1 MIQRLSGLRR
11 EVRPMLALAVPVV
24 VAEMGWVA
32 MGTVDILMVGSLG
45 PEAIGAVGV
54 GSMLFIA
61 LAVFG
66 VGVLLALDTF
76 IAQAFGADQLDECHR
91 WLVHGVVMSLMLAV
105 PLTGVALIGISNL
118 DLWGFDPT
126 VLRLTAPYLRLITWS
141 AWPLLLYVALRRYL
155 QAMGVV
161 TPIMV
166 TLLTANLINIAANW
180 VLIHGNLGAP
190 ALGVNGAGWATCI
203 SRIYM
208 AMLLLGAVA
217 RHDARTGHG
226 PRRASWAIERA
237 RLARLFWLG
246 LPAACQVTLEVG
258 VFSAATALAARLAPV
273 ALAAHQ
279 ITLNMASFTFMVPLG
294 MASAAAVRV
303 GHAVGRRD
311 ADDAGRAG
319 WTAVVL
325 GVLFMAVSAT
335 AFLLL
340 PRILMGLFTTDPTVI
355 ATGVTLLA
363 VAAAF
368 QLFDGLQGVLTGA
381 LRGLGDTRTP
391 MLWNLVGHWAF
402 GLPLGYTICFVWAR
416 GVVGLWIG
424 LSAGLIVVSLV
435 LLTVWRKRVARL
447 RADLA

>member
-1 MIQRLSGLRR
+1 
-11 EVRPMLALAVPVV
+11 MLTLAVPVV
-24 VAEMGWVA
+24 VAEMGWIA

-66 VGVLLALDTF
+66 VGVLLGLDTF
-76 IAQAFGADQLDECHR
+76 IAQAFGAEQLDECHR
-91 WLVHGVVMSLMLAV
+91 WLVHGVVMSLALAG
-105 PLTGVALIGISNL
+105 PLTVVALIGIAYL

-126 VLRLTAPYLRLITWS
+126 VLRLTEPYLRLVTWS
-141 AWPLLLYVALRRYL
+141 VWPLLLYVAFRRYL

-161 TPIMV
+161 MPIMM
-166 TLLTANLINIAANW
+166 TLLTANLINVAANW
-180 VLIHGNLGAP
+180 ILIHGNLGAP

-203 SRIYM
+203 SRIYL
-208 AMLLLGAVA
+208 ALGLIAVVVW
-217 RHDARTGHG
+217 RDARTGHG
-226 PRRASWAIERA
+226 LRRASWAIERA

-246 LPAACQVTLEVG
+246 LPAAFQVTLEVG
-258 VFSAATALAARLAPV
+258 VFSAATALAGRLAPV

-294 MASAAAVRV
+294 IASAAAVRV

-311 ADDAGRAG
+311 AGGAGRAG
-319 WTAVVL
+319 WTAVIL
-325 GVLFMAVSAT
+325 GVLFMACSAT
-335 AFLLL
+335 AFLIL
-340 PRILMGLFTTDPTVI
+340 PRTLMGLFTTDPGVVGI
-355 ATGVTLLA
+355 GVTLLS

-391 MLWNLVGHWAF
+391 MLWNLAGHWAF
-402 GLPLGYTICFVWAR
+402 GLPLGYTICFVWAW

-424 LSAGLIVVSLV
+424 LSAGLVVVSLV
-435 LLTVWRKRVARL
+435 LLGVWRKRIRGL
-447 RADLA
+447 REDLGAAA